1 MRVDTGCIV
10 AMESRVQYDIQMV
23 PGVKTA
29 LFGGEGLFFATLT
42 GPGRIML
49 QTMPFSRLADRI
61 LAAAPRAAAQ
71 RLSFRRTRDALP
83 TKIDTSRLTLRAPIR
98 GDAPAL
104 AQLADNKNIAEK
116 LSRLPSP
123 YSQRDAIA
131 FIEIFAQRA
140 DERPYAIISHA
151 GAFLGI
157 VGFTFAIGQHPEL
170 GYWLGEPHWGKG
182 YMSEAVKGLIEAA
195 HATHLFPVI
204 RARALTTNIGS
215 VNVLE
220 KAGFKNV
227 GETTDVIGTNLGK
240 QVFVF
245 RLEQPR

>member
-1 MRVDTGCIV
+1 MKKLETEATTV
-10 AMESRVQYDIQMV
+10 AHIAGPNSNA
-23 PGVKTA
+23 KA
-29 LFGGEGLFFATLT
+29 LA
-42 GPGRIML
+42 
-49 QTMPFSRLADRI
+49 
-61 LAAAPRAAAQ
+61 AAAQ

-151 GAFLGI
+151 GVFLGI

-204 RARALTTNIGS
+204 RARALTSNAGS
-215 VNVLE
+215 LNVLE
-220 KAGFKNV
+220 KVGFKNV
-227 GETTDVIGTNLGK
+227 GETTDVVGTNLGK
-240 QVFVF
+240 PVFVF